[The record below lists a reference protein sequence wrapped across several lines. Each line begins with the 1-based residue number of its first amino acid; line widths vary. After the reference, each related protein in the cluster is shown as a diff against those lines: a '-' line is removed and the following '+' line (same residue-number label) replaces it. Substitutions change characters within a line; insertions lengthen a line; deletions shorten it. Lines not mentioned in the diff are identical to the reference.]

1 MPETAAVTEPGG
13 PVRFSETSP
22 AEPNLSRKGWSQM
35 AYEEKYK
42 TEMRHNLIMEGREKL
57 SVSGVEYVESFDEE
71 EIVMSTPK
79 GVLFVRGQELH
90 IEKLSLDTGD
100 VIVLGQID
108 KLEYEDDVK
117 ITGGFL
123 SRLFK

>member
-1 MPETAAVTEPGG
+1 
-13 PVRFSETSP
+13 
-22 AEPNLSRKGWSQM
+22 M

-42 TEMRHNLIMEGREKL
+42 TEMRHNLIMEGREKV

-71 EIVMSTPK
+71 EIVINTPI
-79 GVLFVRGQELH
+79 GVLLIRGQELH